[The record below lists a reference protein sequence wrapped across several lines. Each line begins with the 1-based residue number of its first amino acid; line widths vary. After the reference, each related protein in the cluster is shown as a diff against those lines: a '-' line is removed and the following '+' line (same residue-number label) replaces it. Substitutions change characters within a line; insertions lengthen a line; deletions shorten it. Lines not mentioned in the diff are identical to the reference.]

1 MNLTSHAFFLLFL
14 PISLLFY
21 WRFFKSSQSRLW
33 VLLALSYGFYAL
45 ADWKYIPLLLGLS
58 WITFQTARRGWFT
71 TGIVINL
78 AGLAFFKLIGWE
90 SAVLNGLG
98 FPVGDVLL
106 NLALPLGLSYYTFKH
121 ISYLL
126 DIKWRVYPASAD
138 FTVFAAYA
146 AFFPQ
151 ISAGP
156 LSSFQDTGK
165 QLRALPERL
174 SNDQVFDS
182 LVYITI
188 GLSKKLLIANILLK
202 FAETNSRLPLVAE
215 SGLISAWLLVLASAL
230 GIYFDFSGYTDM
242 VIGLAQL
249 FGIRLPPN
257 FNNPFLAKDI
267 QDFWNRWHISLSKWF
282 RVYVFFPLSRK
293 FLTKLG
299 TENKG
304 FSQSTANL
312 ITMFLVGLWHG
323 ITFGNL
329 AWGVLM
335 GLLLNLQGGLKR
347 RKKQIRS
354 EFLARLVL
362 LLFIFVGL
370 AVFISPDFEYARLL
384 LGKLSG
390 LGGFEGWSFLTMS
403 GNEQF
408 YATLLIAVVIAFSG
422 FVEADK
428 LLRTRTRWFATAMGI
443 LLALCLLSMGQP
455 VDFVYVQF

>member
-1 MNLTSHAFFLLFL
+1 MAGWQ
-14 PISLLFY
+14 Y
-21 WRFFKSSQSRLW
+21 
-33 VLLALSYGFYAL
+33 V
-45 ADWKYIPLLLGLS
+45 PLLLGLS
-58 WITFQTARRGWFT
+58 WITFQIARRGWFT

-90 SAVLNGLG
+90 SAALNGLG

-126 DIKWRVYPASAD
+126 DIKWQVYPASAD

-174 SNDQVFDS
+174 SNDHVFDS

-202 FAETNSRLPLVAE
+202 FAETNSQLPLVAE

-304 FSQSTANL
+304 FSQFAANL

-335 GLLLNLQGGLKR
+335 GLLLTLQTGLKC

-354 EFLARLVL
+354 ESLARLVL
-362 LLFIFVGL
+362 LLFVFVGL

-384 LGKLSG
+384 LVKLSG

-428 LLRTRTRWFATAMGI
+428 LLRTRTRWFAAAMGI